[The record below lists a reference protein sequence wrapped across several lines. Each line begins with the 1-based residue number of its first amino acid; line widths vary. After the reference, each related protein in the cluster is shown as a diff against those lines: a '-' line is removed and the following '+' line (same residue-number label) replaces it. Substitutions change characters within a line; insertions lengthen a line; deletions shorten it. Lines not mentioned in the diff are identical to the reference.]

1 MFWCG
6 MPGGCSYWRS
16 GKTLPPLFAD
26 GWREGQPFRLKLM
39 AAGDS
44 FYIATPIFY
53 VNDVPHIGHAYTEV
67 AADVLARWH
76 RQSGDD
82 TWLLTGTDEHG
93 QKILRTAVAN
103 DTTPQAWA
111 DKLVNESWLPLLDAI
126 NISNDDFIRT
136 TDARHETAVK
146 IFLQKLY
153 DDGFIY
159 SGEYEGYYCVGCEEY
174 KQLDDLVES
183 ASGDYAGKLVCKI
196 HSIPIEVLN
205 ERNYFFR
212 MSDFQQKLLDLYESR
227 PDFIQPESVRNEIMQ
242 FVKSGLKD
250 LSISRSSFDWGIK
263 IPWDDDHVVYVWFE
277 ALLNY
282 ITAIGYGTDD
292 EQFRRRWPAV
302 QLVGKDIARFHAVI
316 WPAMLMAAEL
326 EVPKKVFGHGWLLVG
341 GEKMSKSKLTGIA
354 PKQITDTF
362 GVDAFR
368 YYFMSAIS
376 FGSDGSFSWEDLSAR
391 YHAELANGFGNLASR
406 VIAMINRY
414 FDGVVP
420 AASGYTDADLAIQQ
434 TVLAASNN
442 ADEAIERFAIHE
454 ALASIWTV
462 VEALNGY
469 ITVQEPWALSKDP
482 AQRERLGTVLY
493 TTAEGLR
500 SLAVLL
506 SPVIPESAEKLWSAL
521 GATGLGTLTEQSI
534 PDAGR
539 WGQLLP
545 GSVVQTIAP
554 LFPRIESAEPTMPA
568 PASPA
573 GASPTAVTA

>member
-1 MFWCG
+1 
-6 MPGGCSYWRS
+6 
-16 GKTLPPLFAD
+16 
-26 GWREGQPFRLKLM
+26 M

-111 DKLVNESWLPLLDAI
+111 DKLVEEAWLPLLETIDIA
-126 NISNDDFIRT
+126 NDDFIRT
-136 TDARHETAVK
+136 TDERHESAVT

-174 KQLDDLVES
+174 KQLDDLLETEV
-183 ASGDYAGKLVCKI
+183 GDYAGQLVCKI
-196 HSIPIEVLN
+196 HTRPVEILK

-212 MSDFQQKLLDLYESR
+212 MSDFQQRLLDLYETR
-227 PDFIQPESVRNEIMQ
+227 PDFIQPESVRNEIIQ
-242 FVKSGLKD
+242 FVNSGLQD

-263 IPWDDDHVVYVWFE
+263 LPWDDSHVLYVWFD

-292 EQFRRRWPAV
+292 DNFRRRWPAN

-316 WPAMLMAAEL
+316 WPAMLMAAGL
-326 EVPKKVFGHGWLLVG
+326 EVPRRVFGHGWLLVG

-354 PKQITDTF
+354 PSQITDTF

-368 YYFMSAIS
+368 YYFMSAIN
-376 FGSDGSFSWEDLSAR
+376 FGQDGSFSWEDLAAR
-391 YHAELANGFGNLASR
+391 YQAELANGFGNLASR
-406 VIAMINRY
+406 VIAMVNKY
-414 FDGVVP
+414 FDGAVP
-420 AASGYTDADLAIQQ
+420 SPAEYSEADL
-434 TVLAASNN
+434 TVQRVVREAAES
-442 ADEAIERFAIHE
+442 ADAAMERFAIHTAIE
-454 ALASIWTV
+454 GIWTIV
-462 VEALNGY
+462 DELNGY
-469 ITVQEPWALSKDP
+469 ITLQEPWVLAKSEDTL
-482 AQRERLGTVLY
+482 ERLGTVLY
-493 TTAEGLR
+493 TAAEGLR
-500 SLAVLL
+500 ALAVLL
-506 SPVIPESAEKLWSAL
+506 SPVIPAATHKLWSAL
-521 GATGLGTLTEQSI
+521 GAASELGHLTDQVI
-534 PDAGR
+534 VDAGH
-539 WGQLLP
+539 WGQLP
-545 GSVVQTIAP
+545 PASRVHAIEA
-554 LFPRIESAEPTMPA
+554 LFPRIDAAEVVA
-568 PASPA
+568 
-573 GASPTAVTA
+573 